1 RFRGIFAEIGKDS
14 IRHDL
19 ERELRFDDYEALK
32 KAGFSRLRLPEKFG
46 GLGLTLPELFGLI
59 IELAQADPNLTNAY
73 RSHLGFT
80 EDLLNAPASP
90 WRDAWLERIGR
101 GETIGSGFSE

>member
-1 RFRGIFAEIGKDS
+1 MTNASHAWGSAPSKRFEAIAERFRGIFAEIGEDS

-46 GLGLTLPELFGLI
+46 GLGLTLPELF
-59 IELAQADPNLTNAY
+59 A
-73 RSHLGFT
+73 
-80 EDLLNAPASP
+80 
-90 WRDAWLERIGR
+90 
-101 GETIGSGFSE
+101 